1 MSIQAKQTTVTVTTY
16 DIELKLTQDQLD
28 WLVAFCG
35 EIGGNFPVDPLNPK
49 ASRISPLREVTD
61 ELYDKLIQYRKS
73 LVDVRQVN
81 YVNRKGI

>member
-35 EIGGNFPVDPLNPK
+35 EIGGNFP
-49 ASRISPLREVTD
+49 SEGTRTSTITPLRQITDKIYD
-61 ELYDKLIQYRKS
+61 ELNQYRKD
-73 LVDVRQVN
+73 LIDVRQFN